1 MILLWICLL
10 SFRFKVGGFNPLE
23 EEKIE
28 FITKTT
34 SRNRKHMKK
43 EKSTYLD
50 RQLPMHS
57 EGRVLKRF
65 GDRHIRI
72 LQISVLPNKSN
83 GHFVKETFL
92 AVSIA

>member
-1 MILLWICLL
+1 MILFWICLL
-10 SFRFKVGGFNPLE
+10 RFWFKVGGFNPLE
-23 EEKIE
+23 EKNNE
-28 FITKTT
+28 FITKITI
-34 SRNRKHMKK
+34 RNRNQMKK
-43 EKSTYLD
+43 EKSTHLD
-50 RQLPMHS
+50 RQLPMYS
-57 EGRVLKRF
+57 ERRVLKRF